1 MKGLLVKDFKLMKGQ
16 KNFFFIIV
24 AITASTAVFSDDTS
38 FILGF
43 LPFIL
48 SMFALSTISY
58 DEFDNGNA
66 FLFTLPV
73 SRTGYTIEKY
83 CLAIM
88 LGGSALVF
96 ATFLAVISSILKGT
110 ADIKEIL
117 MSSLIILPILIVVQ
131 SWRFPYLF
139 SLINIPFHLKFGGE
153 KGRLAI
159 IGVFGIISVI
169 GIAAIKVSEMLGINI
184 PDIINH
190 LPVVGRGVRVTVIFM
205 AAVIIL
211 LISIKTSNSIM
222 NHKEF

>member
-16 KNFFFIIV
+16 KNFFLISA
-24 AITASTAVFSDDTS
+24 AIAASTAFFSDDTS
-38 FILGF
+38 FFMGF

-66 FLFTLPV
+66 FLFTLPI

-83 CLAIM
+83 CLALM
-88 LGGSALVF
+88 FGGSAWIF
-96 ATFLAVISSILKGT
+96 ATFLAVISNALKGT

-117 MSSLIILPILIVVQ
+117 ISSLIILPILIVIQ
-131 SWRFPYLF
+131 SLM
-139 SLINIPFHLKFGGE
+139 IPFHLKFGGE
-153 KGRLAI
+153 KGRLAL

-169 GIAAIKVSEMLGINI
+169 GIAAIKVSEMLGVNI

-190 LPVVGRGVRVTVIFM
+190 ISVLSMGVIVAIIVM
-205 AAVIIL
+205 AAVVIL
-211 LISIKTSNSIM
+211 LISIKTSSSIM

>member
-117 MSSLIILPILIVVQ
+117 MSSLIILPILIVIQ
-131 SWRFPYLF
+131 SLM
-139 SLINIPFHLKFGGE
+139 IPFHLKFGGE

-190 LPVVGRGVRVTVIFM
+190 LPVVSMGVMVIVIFM

>member
-117 MSSLIILPILIVVQ
+117 MSSLIILPILIVIQ
-131 SWRFPYLF
+131 SLM
-139 SLINIPFHLKFGGE
+139 IPFHLKFGGE

-190 LPVVGRGVRVTVIFM
+190 LPVVSMGVMVTVIFM

>member
-1 MKGLLVKDFKLMKGQ
+1 MKGLLVKDFKLMKEQ
-16 KNFFFIIV
+16 KNFFFILV
-24 AITASTAVFSDDTS
+24 AIAASTAFFSDDTS
-38 FILGF
+38 FVMGF

-66 FLFTLPV
+66 FLFTLPI

-83 CLAIM
+83 CFALI
-88 LGGSALVF
+88 LGGSAWIF
-96 ATFLAVISSILKGT
+96 ATFLAVISGVLKGT
-110 ADIKEIL
+110 ADIKEMLI
-117 MSSLIILPILIVVQ
+117 SSLIILPILIVIQ
-131 SWRFPYLF
+131 SLM
-139 SLINIPFHLKFGGE
+139 IPFHLKFGGE
-153 KGRLAI
+153 KGRLAL

-169 GIAAIKVSEMLGINI
+169 GIAAIKVSEMLGVNI

-190 LPVVGRGVRVTVIFM
+190 LPVLSMGVIFAIIVI

-211 LISIKTSNSIM
+211 LVSIKASNSIM

>member
-16 KNFFFIIV
+16 KNFFLIIA
-24 AITASTAVFSDDTS
+24 AIAASTAFFSDDTS
-38 FILGF
+38 FFMGF

-66 FLFTLPV
+66 FLFTLPI

-83 CLAIM
+83 CLALM
-88 LGGSALVF
+88 FGGSAWIF
-96 ATFLAVISSILKGT
+96 ATFLAVISNALKGT

-117 MSSLIILPILIVVQ
+117 ISSLIILPIL
-131 SWRFPYLF
+131 
-139 SLINIPFHLKFGGE
+139 IPFHLKFGGE
-153 KGRLAI
+153 KGRLAL

-169 GIAAIKVSEMLGINI
+169 GIAAIKVSEMLGVNI

-190 LPVVGRGVRVTVIFM
+190 ISVLSMGVIVAIIVM
-205 AAVIIL
+205 AAVVIL
-211 LISIKTSNSIM
+211 LISIKTSSSIM

>member
-1 MKGLLVKDFKLMKGQ
+1 
-16 KNFFFIIV
+16 
-24 AITASTAVFSDDTS
+24 
-38 FILGF
+38 
-43 LPFIL
+43 
-48 SMFALSTISY
+48 MFALSTISY

-83 CLAIM
+83 CLALM
-88 LGGSALVF
+88 LGGSAWIF
-96 ATFLAVISSILKGT
+96 ATFLAVISNVLKGT

-117 MSSLIILPILIVVQ
+117 IVIQSLM
-131 SWRFPYLF
+131 
-139 SLINIPFHLKFGGE
+139 IPFHLKFGGE
-153 KGRLAI
+153 KGRLAL

-169 GIAAIKVSEMLGINI
+169 GIAAIKVSEMLGVNI

-190 LPVVGRGVRVTVIFM
+190 ISVLSMGVIVAIIVM

-211 LISIKTSNSIM
+211 LISIKTSSSIM